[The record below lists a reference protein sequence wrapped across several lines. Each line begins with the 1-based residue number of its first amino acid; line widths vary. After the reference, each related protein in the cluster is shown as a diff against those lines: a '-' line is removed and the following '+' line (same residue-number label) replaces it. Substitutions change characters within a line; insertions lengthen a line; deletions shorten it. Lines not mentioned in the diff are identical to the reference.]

1 MCVWVCVRVC
11 ICCVQV
17 VPGQP
22 RASLPTP
29 RSPTKL
35 PGTWLKAFPGCQSY
49 YCFPQRLPRGRALE
63 QLGRSKVWVLPWVPP
78 TARVGTRWQKPGSY
92 PCCLIRGVS
101 QEIFR
106 KHLPKAGITVGTH
119 SQLSVCLSVCRLPA
133 VTHGRSRSTRPGS
146 AVPLVHHIGRLMLR
160 EDSDL
165 PKVVRSVN
173 HISGTGLQ
181 SVSLGSVLSPL

>member
-1 MCVWVCVRVC
+1 MQRAQGLWLVQTGVTVLHLCLWPKLRWPWMCVWVCVRVC

-29 RSPTKL
+29 RGPTKL
-35 PGTWLKAFPGCQSY
+35 PGTWLKAFPGCQS

-63 QLGRSKVWVLPWVPP
+63 QLGRSQVWVLPWVPP
-78 TARVGTRWQKPGSY
+78 IARVGTRWQKPGSY

-119 SQLSVCLSVCRLPA
+119 SQLSVCLSVVFLLSRTAAPGPYVLA
-133 VTHGRSRSTRPGS
+133 V
-146 AVPLVHHIGRLMLR
+146 
-160 EDSDL
+160 
-165 PKVVRSVN
+165 
-173 HISGTGLQ
+173 Q
-181 SVSLGSVLSPL
+181 SPSFTT